1 MARPNWR
8 RRFHSAQPRVKGNR
22 REDTGAGMRV
32 IPAIDLKDGRCVRLR
47 QGDMAAET
55 VYSEDV
61 PSVAARWQEQGA
73 DLIHIVDLN
82 GAVDGEPKNLP
93 QIEAAMKAV
102 SVKVQVGG
110 GIRTIETVRKYL
122 QAGVARVVL
131 GTAALTDR
139 AFLAQACREFPQRI
153 LLGLDARDG
162 KVAVKGWTTV
172 SETKAIDLLHELA
185 DHALGAVIYTD
196 IARDGMLNGP
206 NLPALR
212 EVVERSS
219 FPVIASGGISR
230 VEDLLAVRAL
240 GPRVEGAIVGKAL
253 YDGKLDYAA
262 AVAAITHR

>member
-1 MARPNWR
+1 
-8 RRFHSAQPRVKGNR
+8 
-22 REDTGAGMRV
+22 MRV

-61 PSVAARWQEQGA
+61 PSVARRWQEQGA

-102 SVKVQVGG
+102 SVNVQVGG

-122 QAGVARVVL
+122 RAGVARVVL

-139 AFLAQACREFPQRI
+139 TFLAQACREFPQRI

-162 KVAVKGWTTV
+162 KVAVKGWTAV
-172 SETKAIDLLHELA
+172 SETKAIDLLRELA
-185 DHALGAVIYTD
+185 DHELGAVIYTD

-206 NLPALR
+206 NLAALR
-212 EVVERSS
+212 EVVDCSS

-253 YDGKLDYAA
+253 YDGKLDYAT
-262 AVAAITHR
+262 AVAAIGNR

>member
-1 MARPNWR
+1 MERPNWR
-8 RRFHSAQPRVKGNR
+8 TPFHLAAQRVKGNR
-22 REDTGAGMRV
+22 SENTGAGMRV

-61 PSVAARWQEQGA
+61 PSVAKRWQEQGA
-73 DLIHIVDLN
+73 DLIHLVDLN

-93 QIEAAMKAV
+93 QIEAVMKTV

-139 AFLAQACREFPQRI
+139 SFLAQACREFPRRI

-185 DHALGAVIYTD
+185 DHELGAVIYTD

-212 EVVERSS
+212 EVVECSS
-219 FPVIASGGISR
+219 FPVIASGGITR
-230 VEDLLAVRAL
+230 VEDLQAVRAL

-253 YDGKLDYAA
+253 YDGKLDYRAA
-262 AVAAITHR
+262 LAVLAQA